1 MKGKAR
7 RKPPTVTTPEEAP
20 TPEFD
25 EGDDW
30 SDTYGESHRLSRA
43 ALSEEAD
50 RKHDAMQNMA
60 SRPESLHDALAHQLG
75 FMACEPPRS
84 GPWPII

>member
-1 MKGKAR
+1 MKTETPAT
-7 RKPPTVTTPEEAP
+7 PTAEEAP

-30 SDTYGESHRLSRA
+30 SDSYGESHRLSRA

-60 SRPESLHDALAHQLG
+60 SRPESLHDDLAHQLG
-75 FMACEPPRS
+75 FMACEPVVRTD
-84 GPWPII
+84 GRLL